1 MAVGSLGE
9 EGAVREYLKK
19 AAPRKEGDRRAVE
32 ETVRGILEEVRQRG
46 EQAVREYS
54 RRFDGWDPP
63 GFRVAEEE
71 IDRARRTLPTQL
83 LGTIEFA
90 ADQVRSFARLQRET
104 LRPLEVEIRPGV
116 ILGHRHIP
124 VASVGCY
131 VPGGRYSLIASALMS
146 IVTPKVAGVER
157 IVACA
162 PPRGEG
168 IYPATLVAMAV
179 AGADEI
185 YCLGGVQALAAMAY
199 GIPELKPVDMI
210 VGPGNAYVVEA
221 KRQLFGAV
229 GVDLLAGPTE
239 ILILA
244 DETADPH
251 VVAADLLGQAEHGPD
266 SPAVLVTT
274 SRTVGERVLQEV
286 EQLIPRLP
294 TQDVVRV
301 AWADRGEIIWVD
313 SEEEAVVVADE
324 YAPEHL
330 EVQTREPAWYLERL
344 RNYGTLFLGEASTVV
359 YSDKAIGTNHILP
372 TGRAARFTGGLWV
385 GKFLKTVTYQRLTR
399 EGSVEIARRAAAIS
413 EAEGMMAHAYTARLR
428 VERYTKPVS

>member
-1 MAVGSLGE
+1 
-9 EGAVREYLKK
+9 VREYLKR
-19 AAPRKEGDRRAVE
+19 AAPKEAGDRRAIE
-32 ETVRGILEEVRQRG
+32 ETVRGILEDVRRRG
-46 EQAVREYS
+46 EEAVREYS
-54 RRFDGWDPP
+54 RRFDGWNPP
-63 GFRVAEEE
+63 HFRVTEEE
-71 IDRARRTLPTQL
+71 IERARRSLPAEL
-83 LGTIEFA
+83 LEDIEFA
-90 ADQVRSFARLQRET
+90 AEQVRSFARLQRET
-104 LRPLEVEIRPGV
+104 LGSLEVETRPGV

-131 VPGGRYSLIASALMS
+131 VPGGRYPLIASALMS
-146 IVTPKVAGVER
+146 IIPPKVAGVER
-157 IVACA
+157 VIACA

-168 IYPATLVAMAV
+168 VYAATLVAMAV

-199 GIPELKPVDMI
+199 GIPEIRPVDMI

-221 KRQLFGAV
+221 KRQLFGTV

-239 ILILA
+239 ILVIA
-244 DETADPH
+244 DESADPH

-274 SRTVGERVLQEV
+274 SRDLGIRVLEEV
-286 EQLIPRLP
+286 ERLIPQLP
-294 TQDVVRV
+294 THEVVRV
-301 AWADRGEIIWVD
+301 AWRDRGEVIWVD
-313 SEEEAVVVADE
+313 SEEEAVAVADE

-330 EVQTREPAWYLERL
+330 EVQTRNPSWYLERL
-344 RNYGTLFLGEASTVV
+344 RNYGTLFLGEESTVV

-385 GKFLKTVTYQRLTR
+385 GKFLKTVTYQRLSR
-399 EGSVEIARRAAAIS
+399 EGSVEVARRAARIS

-428 VERYTKPVS
+428 IQRYTRPVL

>member
-1 MAVGSLGE
+1 M
-9 EGAVREYLKK
+9 REYLKQ
-19 AAPRKEGDRRAVE
+19 ASPRVEEDRRTVE
-32 ETVRGILEEVRQRG
+32 ETVRGILEDVRRRG
-46 EQAVREYS
+46 EEAVRAYS

-63 GFRVAEEE
+63 HFRVTEEE
-71 IDRARRTLPTQL
+71 IERARRALPAHL
-83 LGTIEFA
+83 VEDIAFA
-90 ADQVRSFARLQRET
+90 AEQVRAFARLQRET
-104 LRPLEVEIRPGV
+104 LQSLEIELRPGV

-131 VPGGRYSLIASALMS
+131 VPGGRYPLIASALMS
-146 IVTPKVAGVER
+146 IVTAKVAGVER
-157 IVACA
+157 VVACA

-199 GIPELKPVDMI
+199 GIPELRPVDMI

-221 KRQLFGAV
+221 KRQLFGKV
-229 GVDLLAGPTE
+229 GIDLLAGPTE
-239 ILILA
+239 ILIIA
-244 DETADPH
+244 DESADPQ

-274 SRTVGERVLQEV
+274 NRDLGMRVLEEV
-286 EQLIPRLP
+286 ERLIPQLP
-294 TQDVVRV
+294 TQDIVRV
-301 AWADRGEIIWVD
+301 SWRDRGEVIWVD
-313 SEEEAVVVADE
+313 SEEEAVAVADE

-330 EVQTREPAWYLERL
+330 EVQTKNPSWYLERL
-344 RNYGTLFLGEASTVV
+344 RNYGTLFLGEESTVV
-359 YSDKAIGTNHILP
+359 YSDKALGTNHILP

-385 GKFLKTVTYQRLTR
+385 GKFLKTVTYQRLSR
-399 EGSVEIARRAAAIS
+399 EGSLQIAQRAASIS

-428 VERYTKPVS
+428 MERYTRPVS

>member
-1 MAVGSLGE
+1 M
-9 EGAVREYLKK
+9 REYLKR
-19 AAPRKEGDRRAVE
+19 AAPKEAGDRRAIE
-32 ETVRGILEEVRQRG
+32 ETVRGILEDVRRRG
-46 EQAVREYS
+46 EEAVREYS

-63 GFRVAEEE
+63 HFRVTEEE
-71 IDRARRTLPTQL
+71 IERARRSLPAEL
-83 LGTIEFA
+83 LEDIEFA
-90 ADQVRSFARLQRET
+90 AEQVRSFARLQRET
-104 LRPLEVEIRPGV
+104 LGPLEVEIRPGV
-116 ILGHRHIP
+116 ILGHRHTP

-131 VPGGRYSLIASALMS
+131 VPGGRYPLIASALMS
-146 IVTPKVAGVER
+146 IIPPKVAGVER
-157 IVACA
+157 VIACA

-168 IYPATLVAMAV
+168 IYAATLVAMAV

-199 GIPELKPVDMI
+199 GIPEIRPVDMI

-221 KRQLFGAV
+221 KRQLFGTV

-239 ILILA
+239 ILVIA
-244 DETADPH
+244 DESADPH

-274 SRTVGERVLQEV
+274 SRDLGIRVLEEV
-286 EQLIPRLP
+286 ERLIPQLP
-294 TQDVVRV
+294 THEVVRV
-301 AWADRGEIIWVD
+301 AWRDRGEVVWVD
-313 SEEEAVVVADE
+313 SEEEAVAVADE

-330 EVQTREPAWYLERL
+330 EVQTRNPSWYLERL
-344 RNYGTLFLGEASTVV
+344 RNYGTLFLGEESTVV

-385 GKFLKTVTYQRLTR
+385 GKFLKTVTYQRLSR
-399 EGSVEIARRAAAIS
+399 EGSVEVARRAARIS

-428 VERYTKPVS
+428 IHRYTRPFP

>member
-1 MAVGSLGE
+1 M
-9 EGAVREYLKK
+9 REYLKR
-19 AAPRKEGDRRAVE
+19 ASPRAEGDRRAVE
-32 ETVRGILEEVRQRG
+32 ETVRGILEDVRRRG
-46 EQAVREYS
+46 EEAVREYS

-63 GFRVAEEE
+63 RFRVAEEE
-71 IDRARRTLPTQL
+71 IERAHRSLPGQL
-83 LGTIEFA
+83 LEDIQFA
-90 ADQVRSFARLQRET
+90 AEQVRSFARLQRET
-104 LRPLEVEIRPGV
+104 LGPLEVEIRPGV

-131 VPGGRYSLIASALMS
+131 VPGGRYPLIASAIMS
-146 IVTPKVAGVER
+146 IVTAKAAGVER
-157 IVACA
+157 VVACA
-162 PPRGEG
+162 PPRGES
-168 IYPATLVAMAV
+168 IYPATLVAMVV

-221 KRQLFGAV
+221 KRQLFGTV
-229 GVDLLAGPTE
+229 GVDLIAGPTE
-239 ILILA
+239 ILIIA
-244 DETADPH
+244 DDGADPH

-274 SRTVGERVLQEV
+274 SRGLGMRVLEEV
-286 EQLIPRLP
+286 ERLILHLP
-294 TQDVVRV
+294 THEIVRV
-301 AWADRGEIIWVD
+301 AWRDRGEVIWVD
-313 SEEEAVVVADE
+313 SGEEAVAVADE

-330 EVQTREPAWYLERL
+330 EVQTREPSWYLERL
-344 RNYGTLFLGEASTVV
+344 RNYGTLFLGEESTVV

-385 GKFLKTVTYQRLTR
+385 GKFLKTVTYQRLSR
-399 EGSVEIARRAAAIS
+399 EGSVEIARRAASIS

-428 VERYTKPVS
+428 IERYSSARS

>member
-1 MAVGSLGE
+1 M
-9 EGAVREYLKK
+9 RKYLKQ
-19 AAPRKEGDRRAVE
+19 ASPRVEGDRRAVE
-32 ETVRGILEEVRQRG
+32 ETVRGVLEEVRRRG
-46 EQAVREYS
+46 EEAVREYS

-63 GFRVAEEE
+63 RFRVTEEE
-71 IDRARRTLPTQL
+71 IERARRALPTHL
-83 LGTIEFA
+83 VEDIAFA
-90 ADQVRSFARLQRET
+90 AEQVRTFARFQRET
-104 LRPLEVEIRPGV
+104 LQPLEVELRQGV

-131 VPGGRYSLIASALMS
+131 VPGGRYPLIASALMS
-146 IVTPKVAGVER
+146 IVTAKVAGVER
-157 IVACA
+157 VVACA

-199 GIPELKPVDMI
+199 GIPELGPVDMI

-229 GVDLLAGPTE
+229 GIDLLAGPTE
-239 ILILA
+239 ILIIA
-244 DETADPH
+244 DESADPH
-251 VVAADLLGQAEHGPD
+251 VAAADLLGQAEHGPD

-274 SRTVGERVLQEV
+274 NRDLGIRVLEEV
-286 EQLIPRLP
+286 ERLIPQLP
-294 TQDVVRV
+294 TQDIVRV
-301 AWADRGEIIWVD
+301 SWRDRGEVIWVD
-313 SEEEAVVVADE
+313 SEEEAVAVADE

-330 EVQTREPAWYLERL
+330 EVQTRNPSWYLERL
-344 RNYGTLFLGEASTVV
+344 RNYGTLFLGEESTVV
-359 YSDKAIGTNHILP
+359 YSDKALGTNHILP

-385 GKFLKTVTYQRLTR
+385 GKFLKTVTYQRLSR
-399 EGSVEIARRAAAIS
+399 EGSLQIAPRAAKIS

-428 VERYTKPVS
+428 MNRYTRPVS

>member
-1 MAVGSLGE
+1 
-9 EGAVREYLKK
+9 VREYLKR
-19 AAPRKEGDRRAVE
+19 AAPKEAGDRRAIE
-32 ETVRGILEEVRQRG
+32 ETVRGILEDVRRRG
-46 EQAVREYS
+46 EEAVREYS
-54 RRFDGWDPP
+54 RRFDGWNPP
-63 GFRVAEEE
+63 HFRVTEEE
-71 IDRARRTLPTQL
+71 IERARRSLPAEL
-83 LGTIEFA
+83 LQDIEFA
-90 ADQVRSFARLQRET
+90 AEQVRSFARLQRET
-104 LRPLEVEIRPGV
+104 LGSLEVEIRPGV

-131 VPGGRYSLIASALMS
+131 VPGGRYPLIASALMS
-146 IVTPKVAGVER
+146 IIPPKVAGVER
-157 IVACA
+157 VIACA

-168 IYPATLVAMAV
+168 VYAATLVAMAV

-199 GIPELKPVDMI
+199 GIPEIRPVDMI

-221 KRQLFGAV
+221 KRQLFGTV

-239 ILILA
+239 ILVIA
-244 DETADPH
+244 DESADPH

-274 SRTVGERVLQEV
+274 SRDLGIRVLEEV
-286 EQLIPRLP
+286 ERLIPQLP
-294 TQDVVRV
+294 THEVVRV
-301 AWADRGEIIWVD
+301 AWRDRGEVIWVD
-313 SEEEAVVVADE
+313 SEEEAVAVADE

-330 EVQTREPAWYLERL
+330 EVQTRNPSWYLERL
-344 RNYGTLFLGEASTVV
+344 RNYGTLFLGEESTVV

-385 GKFLKTVTYQRLTR
+385 GKFLKTVTYQRLSR
-399 EGSVEIARRAAAIS
+399 EGSVEVARRAARIS

-428 VERYTKPVS
+428 IQRYTRPVL